1 MRILV
6 VDASRDTTDTL
17 TMLLNL
23 MGNPVQTAYDG
34 EAAITAAADF
44 RPHVVLCDIG
54 LPGMNGY
61 EVCRRLRHQP

>member
-1 MRILV
+1 
-6 VDASRDTTDTL
+6 
-17 TMLLNL
+17 MLLDL